1 MASSFTSDRLR
12 PAADPAAFA
21 CGGQARDD
29 ALLNQGALVLRER
42 TEHLNRNSP
51 EGVVVSR
58 FSVSERNATRL
69 S

>member
-1 MASSFTSDRLR
+1 MASSFSPVIACGR
-12 PAADPAAFA
+12 ADPAAFA

-29 ALLNQGALVLRER
+29 ALLNQGALVRASAPN
-42 TEHLNRNSP
+42 TWNRNSP